1 MKLCACAAACIC
13 ALTLGACGM
22 GGGGTTTGR
31 SVVETLQPLPKLP
44 PGWRPVRNGS
54 EGFAF
59 GLPPGW
65 QERETRAGT
74 SLLRTADRRIAVSIS
89 ADRTDQALTQLLGD
103 YAIGAAA
110 SLGGLKRIKVRATA
124 PFPHR
129 YAAVRVEAAGV
140 GAGGVHEK
148 AFLVALRRDHLVTF
162 VVASLRRARV
172 PNALY
177 RAQVTR
183 IVKTLRSRPIE

>member
-1 MKLCACAAACIC
+1 MRLRACAAAAIC
-13 ALTLGACGM
+13 ALALGACGS
-22 GGGGTTTGR
+22 GGGATTTA
-31 SVVETLQPLPKLP
+31 SSATETLQPLPKLP
-44 PGWRPVRNGS
+44 PGWQARV
-54 EGFAF
+54 
-59 GLPPGW
+59 
-65 QERETRAGT
+65 TRSGT

-89 ADRTDQALTQLLGD
+89 ADRTDQALTQPLGA
-103 YAIGAAA
+103 YATGAAA
-110 SLGGLKRIKVRATA
+110 SLGGLKRIKVRAAA

-129 YAAVRVEAAGV
+129 YAAVQVRASGV

-148 AFLVALRRDHLVTF
+148 AFLVALRRDHLASF
-162 VVASLRRARV
+162 VVASLRRAAI